1 MPTEVIMPQMGF
13 DMTEGTVTRWLKSE
27 GDTIER
33 GEPIVEV
40 ETDKATV
47 EVEAFASGVLR
58 KIIVQ
63 EGSTVPVN
71 QVIGLIGGADE
82 AISEI
87 EAPVAELPQAENP
100 APEKRQPAGEEREA
114 ETVQEEKKA
123 KAGGRPLV
131 SPLARRI
138 AEEKSIDLNLVT
150 GTGPKGRI
158 TKDDVQSFI
167 AQGDGAQAT
176 TAAPATLTTAP
187 AEIEALQLTKMRQT
201 IARRMTQ
208 SKQEMPHFYVSA
220 SIDMTKAMALREEL
234 NEMYEGELRITVNDL
249 IVKAVALALVK
260 HPMFNSYYAEEQIRR
275 NPSINIGIA
284 IALEDGLV
292 APAILDCG
300 NKGLKGIAIAARD
313 LTNRAREGV
322 LKAEEY
328 TSATIAIS
336 NLGMFDVDSF
346 IAIINPMQSA
356 SVAVGSVRK
365 QPVVRDDQVVISHMM
380 EATISADH
388 RVTDGA
394 QAAQFL
400 NEIKRFLQS
409 PSSLLV

>member
-13 DMTEGTVTRWLKSE
+13 DMTEGTVMRWLKSE
-27 GDTIER
+27 GDNIER

-58 KIIVQ
+58 KIVVQ

-71 QVIGLIGGADE
+71 QVIGFIGSADE
-82 AISEI
+82 ELPEV
-87 EAPVAELPQAENP
+87 EAPPPAPPQAEKP
-100 APEKRQPAGEEREA
+100 QLAKGEKEA
-114 ETVQEEKKA
+114 EPEPVKEEKVVKP
-123 KAGGRPLV
+123 KGRLLV
-131 SPLARRI
+131 SPLARKI
-138 AEEKSIDLNLVT
+138 AEEKSIDLNRVT

-158 TKDDVQSFI
+158 TKEDVLSFST
-167 AQGDGAQAT
+167 QGDGAQAS
-176 TAAPATLTTAP
+176 TAALAAPPTTTT
-187 AEIEALQLTKMRQT
+187 EVKALQLTKMRQT
-201 IARRMTQ
+201 IARRMSQ
-208 SKQEMPHFYVSA
+208 SKREMPHFYVSA
-220 SIDMTKAMALREEL
+220 SIDMTRAMAMREEL
-234 NEMYEGELRITVNDL
+234 NALYEGELRITVNDL
-249 IVKAVALALVK
+249 IVKATALALVK
-260 HPMFNSYYAEEQIRR
+260 HPMFNSYYAEEQIKR

-300 NKGLKGIAIAARD
+300 NRSLKEIALAARD

-356 SVAVGSVRK
+356 SVAVGSVHK
-365 QPVVRDDQVVISHMM
+365 QPVVRDDQVVIADIM

-400 NEIKRFLQS
+400 NEIKGFLQS

>member
-71 QVIGLIGGADE
+71 QVIGLIGSADE

-87 EAPVAELPQAENP
+87 EAPAAEPPQAEKP

-138 AEEKSIDLNLVT
+138 AEEKGIDLNLVT

-187 AEIEALQLTKMRQT
+187 TEVEALQLTKMRQT

-260 HPMFNSYYAEEQIRR
+260 HPMFNSYYAEEQIKR

>member
-71 QVIGLIGGADE
+71 QVIGLIGSADE

-87 EAPVAELPQAENP
+87 EAPAAEPPQAEKP

-138 AEEKSIDLNLVT
+138 AEEKGIDLNLVT

-187 AEIEALQLTKMRQT
+187 AEVEALQLTKMRQT

-234 NEMYEGELRITVNDL
+234 NETYEGELRITVNDL

-260 HPMFNSYYAEEQIRR
+260 NPMFNSYYAEEQIKR

-300 NKGLKGIAIAARD
+300 NRSLKGIAIAARD